1 MISKRTPHYTT
12 QILRGLRRGWTVAKI
27 CAMGKAGLLNA
38 GDAPDPNF
46 PARETIWDWMVDE
59 NFASAYLESRRTGC
73 EAMVDELLAISDDRR
88 EDDDWYISE
97 KTGELVRAVD
107 HEHINR
113 SRLRVDSRKW
123 YVAKLV
129 PRLYGEHVQIEH
141 KGNIDLV
148 TSRLNEGR
156 QRALGV
162 VQEALT
168 DQRGEERTL
177 RTVIEGTVT
186 VVQDDGSDLV

>member
-1 MISKRTPHYTT
+1 
-12 QILRGLRRGWTVAKI
+12 
-27 CAMGKAGLLNA
+27 MGKAGLLNA

-46 PARETIWDWMVDE
+46 PARMTIFDWLADAD
-59 NFASAYLESRRTGC
+59 FTRAYLEARRAGC
-73 EAMVDELLAISDDRR
+73 EAMVDELLVIGDDHG
-88 EDDDWYISE
+88 EDEDWCISE
-97 KTGELVRAVD
+97 KTGDLVRTVD

-123 YVAKLV
+123 YVAKLA
-129 PRLYGEHVQIEH
+129 PKLYGEHIQIEH

-162 VQEALT
+162 VQSALT
-168 DQRGEERTL
+168 DQRGDERTL